1 MSALNKLAHLSLVNK
16 VTTELENHIGIGD
29 KTLSEFVIDLADKHS
44 EPRSFQKAL
53 DEVGAELSFD
63 LVRNLLEMIQRMR
76 PKAGSKS
83 DGERTAGGAA
93 SGSRARPTADDPLPG
108 LSVRDDEAR
117 AKALTRE
124 IYGDNP
130 ITANMADDPKLAS
143 EASRRDGGRDRA
155 RGRDGDG
162 DRRGGGDRSR
172 DRSRDRSGG
181 ASSSAAVLR
190 AGEPEVG
197 QIYRGRVSNVMD
209 FGAFVEL
216 TEFRG
221 KHEGLVHA
229 SMMSAKKGVSAR
241 EQVRA
246 HQPVWVKVTTRS
258 SARMALSMRDVDQ
271 DTGQDL
277 VGSRAPSGSSAAAS
291 RALGSGGGAAG
302 SGWSAN
308 APPPP
313 PGASLR
319 GLSGIQLTEEDRAGD
334 MGGRRRVAKRMSS
347 PERFEAKQLIASG
360 ALRVEEYPTFD
371 AENDGVLGFEEE
383 AEQEVEIE
391 INDREAPF
399 LEGQT
404 NQGDVSPI
412 KIVKNP
418 DGSMQRAAM
427 TQQALAKERR
437 ELQQTQQRAELDTVP
452 QDLNRPWEDPMA
464 AEGERQLAQELRGT
478 GLQSDKEM
486 PAWKMEAF
494 GKAPTFGQ
502 KSSLPMQQQR
512 ESLPIFKLR
521 DELIRAVNDNQV
533 LVVIGETGSGKTTQ
547 MTQYLAEAGYTSRGR
562 IGCTQPRRVAAMS
575 VAKRVAEEFGCRLGE
590 EVGYAIRFED
600 CTSPETVIKY
610 MTDGMLLREALLDDL
625 LSQYVLIMLDEA
637 HERTIHTDVLF
648 GLLKKCCA
656 KRPDLKIIVTS
667 ATLDAEKFSSYF
679 MNCPIFTIPGRTFPV
694 EVMYTK
700 APESDYMDA
709 ALITVMQ
716 IHLTEPEG
724 DILLFLTGQEEID
737 AACQTLFERM
747 KGLGPSVP
755 DLHVLP
761 VYSSLPSEMQTR
773 IFEPAPP
780 GSRKVIVA
788 TNIAE
793 ASLTIDGIF
802 YVVDPGFAKQKV
814 FNPKIGMDSLVVAPI
829 SQASARQR
837 SGRAGRTGPGKC
849 FRLYTESAF
858 KNEMLPTS
866 VPEIQRT
873 NLGTTT
879 LTLKAMGINDL
890 LHFDFMDPPPPPTLI
905 GALEELYNLGALDEE
920 GLLTRLGRKM
930 AEFPLEPPMSKMLI
944 AAVDLGCSDEILTVV
959 ACLSAQNIWYRPR
972 EKQAAADQKKA
983 KFFQPEGD
991 HLSLLTV
998 YESWKAQKFSSP
1010 WCFENFLQAR
1020 SLRRAQD
1027 VRKQLLTI
1035 MDRYKLDV
1043 LSAGRN
1049 FNKIRRAICSGFFF
1063 HSAKKDPQEGYKTL
1077 VENTPTY
1084 IHPASALFQRQPDWV
1099 IYHELVL
1106 TSKEYMRECTTI
1118 EPKWLAELAPRF
1130 FKVGD
1135 PTKMTKRKRM
1145 ERLEPLYDRFNEP
1158 NAWRLSKRRG

>member
-1 MSALNKLAHLSLVNK
+1 
-16 VTTELENHIGIGD
+16 
-29 KTLSEFVIDLADKHS
+29 
-44 EPRSFQKAL
+44 
-53 DEVGAELSFD
+53 
-63 LVRNLLEMIQRMR
+63 
-76 PKAGSKS
+76 
-83 DGERTAGGAA
+83 
-93 SGSRARPTADDPLPG
+93 
-108 LSVRDDEAR
+108 
-117 AKALTRE
+117 
-124 IYGDNP
+124 
-130 ITANMADDPKLAS
+130 
-143 EASRRDGGRDRA
+143 
-155 RGRDGDG
+155 
-162 DRRGGGDRSR
+162 
-172 DRSRDRSGG
+172 
-181 ASSSAAVLR
+181 
-190 AGEPEVG
+190 
-197 QIYRGRVSNVMD
+197 
-209 FGAFVEL
+209 
-216 TEFRG
+216 
-221 KHEGLVHA
+221 
-229 SMMSAKKGVSAR
+229 
-241 EQVRA
+241 
-246 HQPVWVKVTTRS
+246 
-258 SARMALSMRDVDQ
+258 
-271 DTGQDL
+271 
-277 VGSRAPSGSSAAAS
+277 
-291 RALGSGGGAAG
+291 
-302 SGWSAN
+302 
-308 APPPP
+308 
-313 PGASLR
+313 
-319 GLSGIQLTEEDRAGD
+319 
-334 MGGRRRVAKRMSS
+334 MSS

-371 AENDGVLGFEEE
+371 AENEGVLGFEEE

-437 ELQQTQQRAELDTVP
+437 ELQQTQQRAELDAVP

-625 LSQYVLIMLDEA
+625 LSQYCLIMLDEA

-773 IFEPAPP
+773 IFDPAPP

-1043 LSAGRN
+1043 VSAGRN